1 MQSSSRLW
9 PLPAA
14 AVLVTMA
21 LSSAAKAQTVR
32 PVNQVD
38 ASGVHDVRRLGGST
52 ALAGA
57 RVTSAA
63 ALRRLSTDPVL
74 ARRVRGAF
82 ADAGMS
88 SLADRVLHTLSS
100 TQTTYTGAACL
111 DATPQPGSV
120 VECDVRPGQT
130 LQWMAFRRGNETTVL
145 RNVRWAGRA
154 PFRAYLF
161 TVTDEGRT
169 HTFVVPV
176 ECGNVSLLR
185 SADAPVAAAAIPPPP
200 PPAPEPA
207 PAPAPPPPPPP
218 PPPPVVAPEPA
229 AAAEVQVPPPAP
241 VPPPSPVAF
250 FVDGAFGKERRV
262 RPLDDNALLPAADGE
277 FAQCTPL
284 LGVKVGV
291 GRRFA
296 NDWELAGTV
305 GVAFSMV
312 RDDDKVREHAL
323 FVEAEAN
330 KWFSNRAFVGGGV
343 GLWDLTRSDTLTPS
357 LMLHAGLP
365 LAPNVRFP
373 VYFLIEA
380 RSFLDGID
388 DIDNNY
394 QFWGGI
400 RVRF

>member
-1 MQSSSRLW
+1 MRCSTSLW
-9 PLPAA
+9 VFSLAIVTTMVAA
-14 AVLVTMA
+14 G
-21 LSSAAKAQTVR
+21 AAQGQTVR
-32 PVNQVD
+32 PAIDVD
-38 ASGVHDVRRLGGST
+38 ATGVHDVRRLGGST

-63 ALRRLSTDPVL
+63 ALRRLSTDPAL

-82 ADAGMS
+82 DEAGMPD
-88 SLADRVLHTLSS
+88 LADNVLSTLSS
-100 TQTTYTGAACL
+100 TQATYTGAACV

-130 LQWMAFRRGNETTVL
+130 LQWMAFRRGSQTTVL

-161 TVTDEGRT
+161 NVSEDGRT
-169 HTFVVPV
+169 HTFVVPID
-176 ECGNVSLLR
+176 CGNVSLLR
-185 SADAPVAAAAIPPPP
+185 SADTPVVAAVVTPPPVP
-200 PPAPEPA
+200 PPA
-207 PAPAPPPPPPP
+207 PAPAPAALPPVAP

-241 VPPPSPVAF
+241 APPASPFAF
-250 FVDGAFGKERRV
+250 FIDGAFGKERRV
-262 RPLDDNALLPAADGE
+262 RPLDDDALLASSDGE

-296 NDWELAGTV
+296 NDWELAGAV
-305 GVAFSMV
+305 GAAFSLV
-312 RDDDKVREHAL
+312 QDDNKVREHAL

-330 KWFSNRAFVGGGV
+330 RWFSNRAFVGGGV
-343 GLWDLTRSDTLTPS
+343 GLWDLTRSDTLTPTAMVH
-357 LMLHAGLP
+357 LGLP
-365 LAPNVRFP
+365 LAPNVRYPLF
-373 VYFLIEA
+373 FLLEG
-380 RSFLDGID
+380 RVFFDGID
-388 DIDNNY
+388 EIDNNY
-394 QFWGGI
+394 QFWAGV